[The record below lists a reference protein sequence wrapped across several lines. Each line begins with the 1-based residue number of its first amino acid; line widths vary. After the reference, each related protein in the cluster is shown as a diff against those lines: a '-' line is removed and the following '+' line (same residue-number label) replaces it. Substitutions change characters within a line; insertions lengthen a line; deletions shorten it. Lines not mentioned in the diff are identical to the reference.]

1 MAPAAGERRLEL
13 GRRVGVFA
21 VGDPD
26 TFGMTGVIIEEA
38 DSDDEEGW
46 HVVRLFNGC
55 ELACASHVLKAF
67 GSSGA

>member
-1 MAPAAGERRLEL
+1 MAPAAGELRLEL

-38 DSDDEEGW
+38 DSDIEGGW
-46 HVVRLFNGC
+46 HIVLLDNGC
-55 ELACASHVLKAF
+55 ELACASRVLK
-67 GSSGA
+67 GL